1 MYKNGPKNGTTLGN
15 IIHSLNEEEKNDNSR
30 KCKNAYQV
38 VLSMERMLKIT
49 IKFLIPWGVSM
60 VSSQLLDVP
69 NIWL

>member
-49 IKFLIPWGVSM
+49 IKFLIP
-60 VSSQLLDVP
+60 
-69 NIWL
+69 